1 MLDAFRKTDECFVF
15 WTSLLTILFTME
27 ALEML
32 QGGIHGKAVMVGKGM
47 TVYPLQ
53 SAVTAVAQPLNNV
66 LIGDTGGM
74 ESGSHMMTVIMQA
87 AMREAVPLQKSGMA

>member
-1 MLDAFRKTDECFVF
+1 MQGFSGLFVCSEDGGVYHEMDRYFAF

-47 TVYPLQ
+47 TIYTFKC
-53 SAVTAVAQPLNNV
+53 AVT
-66 LIGDTGGM
+66 GM
-74 ESGSHMMTVIMQA
+74 T
-87 AMREAVPLQKSGMA
+87 